1 MAAVPRVPHHLTQ
14 DQVAR
19 LRQVLLD
26 ALSAVGPQGRGALL
40 AAAAD
45 LPLHPDDWRGTD
57 GLAVGD
63 DTQDGL
69 DEVVEVVEVADVPG
83 QNGPDV
89 LVERRPDQ
97 G

>member
-1 MAAVPRVPHHLTQ
+1 MAAVPRVPHHLSP
-14 DQVAR
+14 DQVVR
-19 LRQVLLD
+19 LRQVLLE

-45 LPLHPDDWRGTD
+45 LPLHPDDWRGTG

-63 DTQDGL
+63 DAQDDL
-69 DEVVEVVEVADVPG
+69 DEVVDVPR
-83 QNGPDV
+83 QDGPDA
-89 LVERRPDQ
+89 LVERGPDQ